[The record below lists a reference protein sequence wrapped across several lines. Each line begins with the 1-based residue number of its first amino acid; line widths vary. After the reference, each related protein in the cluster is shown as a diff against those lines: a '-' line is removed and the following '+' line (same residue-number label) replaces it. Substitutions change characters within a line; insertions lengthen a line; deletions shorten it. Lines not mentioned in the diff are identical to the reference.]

1 MGLALAARLFW
12 VTTAAICFMKQT
24 LQRHIA
30 RLVLRPASCDRHH
43 ICSGCVRSLLVSS
56 PRTCLTFE
64 DMPSV
69 ALVELH
75 VGGPLRRCRSCRAQ
89 PREVLMTTALFTHLQ
104 QTQHSVV
111 RQGLYFGPI
120 ELSYQR

>member
-43 ICSGCVRSLLVSS
+43 TYSGCVRSLLVSS
-56 PRTCLTFE
+56 PQTCLTFE

-89 PREVLMTTALFTHLQ
+89 PREVLMTTAPFTHLQ
-104 QTQHSVV
+104 QTQHGVV

>member
-12 VTTAAICFMKQT
+12 LTTAAICFMKQT

-30 RLVLRPASCDRHH
+30 RLVLRPASCDRRHT
-43 ICSGCVRSLLVSS
+43 CSGCVRSLLVSS

-69 ALVELH
+69 APR
-75 VGGPLRRCRSCRAQ
+75 GAPRWRPAAQ
-89 PREVLMTTALFTHLQ
+89 MQVL
-104 QTQHSVV
+104 
-111 RQGLYFGPI
+111 QGSAP
-120 ELSYQR
+120 